1 MWLGHG
7 GAVPADAGTARLLPG
22 LLPADQN
29 QGISNTALDERGI
42 DRALQLAAQAD
53 YRTSPNPMV
62 GAVVADRHGNFVGEG
77 FHRRAGEPHAEVL
90 ALQQAGDRA
99 RGGTLYVNLEP
110 CAHRGRTP
118 PCSEAIIAAGI
129 RRVSA
134 SMLDPDQRVRGR
146 GVEALRAAGVDVDVG
161 AEEERALRLNEFFV
175 KHRTTGLPFVT
186 AKFAMSLDGKIATR
200 TGRSRWIS
208 GAAAREHAHLLR
220 HQHDAVLVGVGTVL
234 ADDPELT
241 SRLQNARQ
249 PLRVVLDSNLR
260 TPASARVLPA
270 LVATTAGGELPG
282 AELLRLPSD
291 SAGRVDARALLEELG
306 RRDVL
311 SVLVEG
317 GAEIHAALLAAGL
330 VDKVVAYIAP
340 IVIGGRAAAGPVA
353 GLGVDEVEDALR
365 LRDVEI
371 TAIGDDVLL
380 SGYVHRDSQRDRT
393 GRGGG

>member
-1 MWLGHG
+1 
-7 GAVPADAGTARLLPG
+7 
-22 LLPADQN
+22 
-29 QGISNTALDERGI
+29 
-42 DRALQLAAQAD
+42 
-53 YRTSPNPMV
+53 
-62 GAVVADRHGNFVGEG
+62 
-77 FHRRAGEPHAEVL
+77 
-90 ALQQAGDRA
+90 
-99 RGGTLYVNLEP
+99 
-110 CAHRGRTP
+110 
-118 PCSEAIIAAGI
+118 
-129 RRVSA
+129 
-134 SMLDPDQRVRGR
+134 
-146 GVEALRAAGVDVDVG
+146 
-161 AEEERALRLNEFFV
+161 
-175 KHRTTGLPFVT
+175 
-186 AKFAMSLDGKIATR
+186 
-200 TGRSRWIS
+200 
-208 GAAAREHAHLLR
+208 
-220 HQHDAVLVGVGTVL
+220 VLVGVGTVL